1 MESKFP
7 GEINNY
13 QFKTESYYL
22 HAIDPFVLC
31 NLAKKFNF
39 TVKKVELW
47 GGDNDDDYTC
57 AILVK
62 DYHH

>member
-1 MESKFP
+1 MLLILLF
-7 GEINNY
+7 
-13 QFKTESYYL
+13 
-22 HAIDPFVLC
+22 LC

-57 AILVK
+57 AILIK
-62 DYHH
+62 NYHHN